1 MVQKLLVVVM
11 YIIWILAII
20 FILATTFTNFQYLDL
35 NVIALVLFGFALL
48 NTFFNLSRR
57 RQ

>member
-1 MVQKLLVVVM
+1 MEKLIVVVM
-11 YIIWILAII
+11 YLLWVLTII
-20 FILATTFTNFQYLDL
+20 FILATTFTKFEYIDL

-57 RQ
+57 R